1 MKLKKGIYS
10 LILFFVFA
18 LNLNAQSKDKTV
30 LLKTVLEKIAK
41 QHFVNF
47 NYLEDEISIF
57 KIIPP
62 DKKLTLIEK
71 LDYLESKTK
80 LEFKLITPTQISVI
94 NNKNLDKPFCGFL
107 IDYNDGQPIAY
118 ANIHIKETSFYSTS
132 DERGYFEFSQKSA
145 NDIEISHVNYE
156 KIVITAL
163 ELYKE
168 KCPQIK
174 LKNVINQLDE
184 VITPIYLTK
193 GISKK
198 TNGTFEIK
206 PQKFGLLPGLV
217 EADVFQTMQ
226 QLPGILSVDETV
238 SNINVRGG
246 THDQNLFLWNGIR
259 LFQTGHFYGL
269 ISVLNPNLG
278 QKISIS
284 KNGTSAF
291 YSESVSSV
299 VDISTSTNSKESNSS
314 FGSNMINFDFNTT
327 LKTSKNSS
335 LQISGRRSF
344 TDLFNSPT
352 YKSYYNR
359 IFQNTVVTNLSE
371 NQNVDYKSDV
381 NFYFFDGT
389 VSFNQKIK
397 EKTNLSVNLIAISNQ
412 LDVDQNRF
420 QNNIKTTRNNV
431 LNQHS
436 YAGSVELETKW
447 NKKNTSKIVSYV
459 SYYDIKSE
467 NQSISSNQ
475 ISNQE
480 NSVLDFKIQLR
491 NTHTIND
498 KITFNNGY
506 QFYEIGIGNYDKVNS
521 PLFSRRIKD
530 VLHIHALIG
539 ELNYKSKNSG
549 FNSSLGFRQN
559 YISQFS
565 KFIFEPR
572 VQVNYPINTAFQ
584 IDFLAEI
591 KNQTSSQI
599 IDLHQDFLGIE
610 KRRWILSNNEDV
622 PIIKSNQVSIG
633 LTFKK
638 KNWLLSIENFYKKA
652 TGITSQSQSF
662 QNQLEF
668 LKINGEYNAIGSE
681 VLIQKQFN
689 HLVSWLTYCYTIN
702 DYTFN
707 DYVPPTF
714 SNNFENRHQ
723 LNGGII
729 YDYKKLKV
737 AFGGRWH
744 SGKPTTLPTNNTIKN
759 GEIVFDSPN
768 SSRLNDYLQLNIS
781 SNYSITINKKINLVV
796 GASIQ
801 NILNNR
807 NVINEYFRINQNNNS
822 IEKVN
827 IFSIERTPNLLIR
840 LNF

>member
-71 LDYLESKTK
+71 LDYIEAKTK
-80 LEFKLITPTQISVI
+80 LEFKIITATQISVI
-94 NNKNLDKPFCGFL
+94 NNKNLDKPLCGFL

-118 ANIHIKETSFYSTS
+118 ANIHIKDTPHNTTS
-132 DERGYFEFSQKSA
+132 DEKGYFELNQKSP

-156 KIVITAL
+156 KFTIAPL

-168 KCPQIK
+168 KCPSIK

-269 ISVLNPNLG
+269 ISVLNPNIG
-278 QKISIS
+278 QKINIS

-299 VDISTSTNSKESNSS
+299 VDISTVSSSKESNSS

-359 IFQNTVVTNLSE
+359 IFQNTIVTNLSE

-389 VSFNQKIK
+389 ISFNQKIK
-397 EKTNLSVNLIAISNQ
+397 EKTNLNLNLIAISNQ

-420 QNNIKTTRNNV
+420 QNNIEITRNNV

-447 NKKNTSKIVSYV
+447 NKK
-459 SYYDIKSE
+459 
-467 NQSISSNQ
+467 
-475 ISNQE
+475 
-480 NSVLDFKIQLR
+480 
-491 NTHTIND
+491 
-498 KITFNNGY
+498 
-506 QFYEIGIGNYDKVNS
+506 
-521 PLFSRRIKD
+521 
-530 VLHIHALIG
+530 
-539 ELNYKSKNSG
+539 
-549 FNSSLGFRQN
+549 
-559 YISQFS
+559 
-565 KFIFEPR
+565 
-572 VQVNYPINTAFQ
+572 
-584 IDFLAEI
+584 
-591 KNQTSSQI
+591 
-599 IDLHQDFLGIE
+599 
-610 KRRWILSNNEDV
+610 IL
-622 PIIKSNQVSIG
+622 
-633 LTFKK
+633 
-638 KNWLLSIENFYKKA
+638 
-652 TGITSQSQSF
+652 
-662 QNQLEF
+662 
-668 LKINGEYNAIGSE
+668 
-681 VLIQKQFN
+681 QK
-689 HLVSWLTYCYTIN
+689 
-702 DYTFN
+702 
-707 DYVPPTF
+707 
-714 SNNFENRHQ
+714 
-723 LNGGII
+723 
-729 YDYKKLKV
+729 
-737 AFGGRWH
+737 
-744 SGKPTTLPTNNTIKN
+744 
-759 GEIVFDSPN
+759 
-768 SSRLNDYLQLNIS
+768 
-781 SNYSITINKKINLVV
+781 
-796 GASIQ
+796 
-801 NILNNR
+801 
-807 NVINEYFRINQNNNS
+807 
-822 IEKVN
+822 
-827 IFSIERTPNLLIR
+827 
-840 LNF
+840 